1 MAQIKLRG
9 LKLLEGKAQVASLH
23 PYGENLPAAGVCSLL
38 ARSKINITF
47 LAHVSLDESVGC
59 ATVLCTE
66 DSVSR
71 ESASLVE
78 ARGGRSG
85 RVDLNDD
92 VSILSVFPHEQ
103 RPHVTGRLLE
113 AFAGNEI
120 TLLGLASSPS
130 AVSSVVFS
138 ADTKATINAFFNA
151 FEFPA
156 YRVPADWHAA
166 YEGKEE
172 LFRKTIASYEEKVIR
187 IYGLVQQPDLDLWNL
202 ELPTSYLKNLGAV
215 LVGLGD
221 QGVKMPFVAALPSAE
236 DRLLL
241 SFCFPGNQTAEIRRA
256 LSRHLDTAAV
266 SHYPRVA
273 ALFIHGPHFGDRYGI
288 ADTLT
293 AALENAGVTL
303 MAMGCTV
310 SSISV
315 VISDKELAKAVQTLD
330 ATFQRSSGA

>member
-9 LKLLEGKAQVASLH
+9 LKLLEGGAQVA
-23 PYGENLPAAGVCSLL
+23 PFYPNGEKLPAAGVCSLL
-38 ARSKINITF
+38 ARNKINITF
-47 LAHVSLDESVGC
+47 LAHVSADESFGC
-59 ATVLCTE
+59 ATALCTE
-66 DSVSR
+66 GSVGQA
-71 ESASLVE
+71 SASLIE

-85 RVDLNDD
+85 RVDLRDD
-92 VSILSVFPHEQ
+92 VSTLSVFPHEQ

-113 AFAGNEI
+113 TFAGNEI

-130 AVSSVVFS
+130 AVSAVVFS

-202 ELPTSYLKNLGAV
+202 ELPTSGLENLGAA
-215 LVGLGD
+215 LIHLGH
-221 QGVKMPFVAALPSAE
+221 QGTKMPFVAALPSA
-236 DRLLL
+236 DNRLLF
-241 SFCFPGNQTAEIRRA
+241 SFCFPRTQAVAIRSA
-256 LSRHLDTAAV
+256 FSRHLSTTAV
-266 SHYPRVA
+266 SRHPRTAV
-273 ALFIHGPHFGDRYGI
+273 LFIHGPHFGDRYGI
-288 ADTLT
+288 ADALT
-293 AALENAGVTL
+293 TALENAGVTL

-315 VISDKELAKAVQTLD
+315 VIGNEDLTKAVEALD
-330 ATFQRSSGA
+330 ATFQRSSDE